1 MDAARE
7 SIDELIE
14 HLDHKKYEAIE
25 RTFKGVS
32 LQFAIAFAE
41 LVSGGSGKLIMTQH
55 STLPPGTDAAARVA
69 NYAGVAIKVQ
79 FPGGGVATSMAQLS
93 GGQKTMV
100 ALCLIFAIQR
110 CDPAPFYIFD
120 EIDAALDATHRSAL
134 AAIIEQQAA
143 EVDDKGEERT
153 PTQFVTTTFRPE
165 LIKAAD
171 KCYGVTHVRK
181 ASTIKN
187 IDQAE
192 AQRIIAEDQNRQR
205 QHIGVSR

>member
-1 MDAARE
+1 MQAARV
-7 SIDELIE
+7 SIEDLIE
-14 HLDHKKYEAIE
+14 HLDPKKDDAIE

-32 LQFAIAFAE
+32 LQFANVFAE
-41 LVSGGSGKLIMTQH
+41 LVPGGTGKLIMTQH
-55 STLPPGTDAAARVA
+55 VNLPLGTDAAARVA

-134 AAIIEQQAA
+134 AAMIEQQAA
-143 EVDDKGEERT
+143 IVNDHGTART

-165 LIKAAD
+165 LIQAAN
-171 KCYGVTHVRK
+171 KCAAHL
-181 ASTIKN
+181 
-187 IDQAE
+187 
-192 AQRIIAEDQNRQR
+192 
-205 QHIGVSR
+205 GVSALPTCACTRRRHSSATLLTCLMHPPVFAT